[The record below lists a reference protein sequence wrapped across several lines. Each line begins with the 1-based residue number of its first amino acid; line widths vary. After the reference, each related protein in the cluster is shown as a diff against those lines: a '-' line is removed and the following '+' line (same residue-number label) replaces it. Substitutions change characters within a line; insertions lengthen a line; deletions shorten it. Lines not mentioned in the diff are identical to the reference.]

1 MARKQSSTKAKQI
14 GQRRNSR
21 RAPSKAKSREGLGAS
36 LRGQQQC
43 LPFEAEEHVERRG
56 GKRKGAGRKRQ
67 GPRDRVSHAKRPSFK
82 PEWPLHVTLRLK
94 EGLPTLRCEPNMEI
108 FRQVMRECCELEGFR
123 VTDWSVQSNHAHMI
137 VEAESQEAPAPHWR
151 STPPRP
157 RCPPLPRPS
166 PSLGRP
172 PFGAQRQGRPSEG
185 DGRGK
190 GGQRGPPLARSEPSE
205 GARRESSVRE
215 LCERAPRQS
224 SATATTATEDAS
236 LRAPAPTQNPQSLT
250 SSSSRIPLLS
260 STRSRT
266 RWISSKTW
274 AAVPSP
280 LFTK

>member
-137 VEAESQEAPAPHWR
+137 VEAESQEALTKSMASMMIRLAKRWNKLWGHKGRVFDDHYHAVSLDRPTRIRNALVYVLQNAKRHGVPFNGQLDPFSTAPAFEGWR
-151 STPPRP
+151 NREPIVSDALYPRAKHKQWA
-157 RCPPLPRPS
+157 L
-166 PSLGRP
+166 
-172 PFGAQRQGRPSEG
+172 RQGWQKA
-185 DGRGK
+185 RGGLLHTDETPK
-190 GGQRGPPLARSEPSE
+190 AEPKAKQRTG
-205 GARRESSVRE
+205 V
-215 LCERAPRQS
+215 
-224 SATATTATEDAS
+224 
-236 LRAPAPTQNPQSLT
+236 
-250 SSSSRIPLLS
+250 
-260 STRSRT
+260 
-266 RWISSKTW
+266 
-274 AAVPSP
+274 
-280 LFTK
+280 